1 MAQAA
6 MTREEL
12 EALVISFTEAF
23 NQDNL
28 DEVMSFMADDAVY
41 DEFNGNISTGKAAI
55 RQAFVPQ
62 FRGDYGIIRFHIED
76 VFVDSETG
84 KALVRWL
91 CTLQRNG
98 RCRGWR
104 GLDILHFVDGLVK
117 EKHTYAKTE
126 VLLLKPQPILEPSN
140 S

>member
-41 DEFNGNISTGKAAI
+41 DEFNGNISTGSPPKN
-55 RQAFVPQ
+55 
-62 FRGDYGIIRFHIED
+62 E
-76 VFVDSETG
+76 
-84 KALVRWL
+84 
-91 CTLQRNG
+91 
-98 RCRGWR
+98 
-104 GLDILHFVDGLVK
+104 
-117 EKHTYAKTE
+117 
-126 VLLLKPQPILEPSN
+126 
-140 S
+140 